1 MENIRLYD
9 AIKSFAFLCVAFG
22 MILLIKDYNRRWIRS
37 YENLKENPTLEKL
50 TLFYYRYRGP
60 HIRATIRLISSS
72 MKSRQLNVF
81 FHWLLLWPV
90 GKMIRWDN
98 LYEFLW

>member
-1 MENIRLYD
+1 MSQNFFQFLKSPKNFVTLFGIIFFD

-50 TLFYYRYRGP
+50 TLFYYR
-60 HIRATIRLISSS
+60 
-72 MKSRQLNVF
+72 
-81 FHWLLLWPV
+81 
-90 GKMIRWDN
+90 
-98 LYEFLW
+98 